1 MNLVSPRRVFKG
13 NKAWEKALPEISKL
27 TKFPLIVG
35 RSSSTN
41 SLRQKILH
49 DLDLY
54 NIKASY
60 ETLHFDCCE
69 KDLNHVL
76 FFVLRS

>member
-1 MNLVSPRRVFKG
+1 MYLVSPKRVFKG

-41 SLRQKILH
+41 SLRQKIIQ
-49 DLDLY
+49 DLNLYKINLLNYVHYY
-54 NIKASY
+54 NIY
-60 ETLHFDCCE
+60 
-69 KDLNHVL
+69 
-76 FFVLRS
+76 